1 VSGPDV
7 LGAAGGLLIVG
18 AYSLL
23 QLGRLDPRQLRYSVI
38 NAIGAGLILFSLM
51 FEFNLGA
58 LLVEAFWLLV
68 SCFGIVACLRRGEAM
83 VEGDEGAPVTAEPE
97 A

>member
-1 VSGPDV
+1 VSVPDV
-7 LGAAGGLLIVG
+7 LGAGGGLLIVG

-23 QLGRLDPRQLRYSVI
+23 QLERLDPRSLRYSVI

-68 SCFGIVACLRRGEAM
+68 SCFGIVACLRRGTRGAA
-83 VEGDEGAPVTAEPE
+83 GDDDTPMALESQE
-97 A
+97 